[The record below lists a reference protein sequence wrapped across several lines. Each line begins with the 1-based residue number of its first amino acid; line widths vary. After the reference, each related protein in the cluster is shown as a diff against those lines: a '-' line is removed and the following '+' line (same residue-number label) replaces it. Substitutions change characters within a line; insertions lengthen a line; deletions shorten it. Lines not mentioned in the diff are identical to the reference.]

1 MEYQTVPANDLK
13 PGDVLVNQGK
23 IKSVKLTTR
32 EVTIVMY
39 GSNTDWTALGLGS
52 LQETSPSGTE
62 SVLGYKEQMTIE
74 KRAVDMVDLAVHELA
89 EFGTIPALTEDEF
102 ENLEKVRAQ
111 KKKENK

>member
-62 SVLGYKEQMTIE
+62 SVLAYKEQMTIV
-74 KRAVDMVDLAVHELA
+74 KRAVDMVDLAVHE
-89 EFGTIPALTEDEF
+89 FGQMPSMRDIVSGEG
-102 ENLEKVRAQ
+102 NAQ
-111 KKKENK
+111 KKKEKK